1 VGVFGLW
8 LWLGLGMGLGRMGFV
23 VCAMDG
29 IGRGDVLLW
38 DMFHFFVSFFEDG
51 VGQNSQSVPSIS
63 KTIPCNAGPPSVA
76 GWPRGAKRR
85 LLGCCEEAILIAAN
99 GGNTKI
105 LFGLKSV
112 LQRLFRSSEFSV
124 RMDIAVIWLLKF
136 KKCCQ

>member
-1 VGVFGLW
+1 VVVVGFG
-8 LWLGLGMGLGRMGFV
+8 
-23 VCAMDG
+23 DG
-29 IGRGDVLLW
+29 IGEDGVCGLCDGW
-38 DMFHFFVSFFEDG
+38 DREKGCSFVEYVPFLRVFFEDG